1 MLIHTRSLLAVGLL
15 LLAASFSLTSC
26 DLFGSDDGSA
36 VDVGVV
42 DWKAEPASVETPA
55 SSKLNLETFEPL
67 TAPDTV
73 QAEVSFEVTARTVAP
88 VGCFTTER
96 EDVEQESN
104 TIAIT
109 PYDRDPRGPGDACTD
124 NVITL
129 PRTLDLQ
136 FDTPGDALI
145 RLNGQRVIG
154 NDFSNRDDTVIE
166 HEVTV
171 VE

>member
-1 MLIHTRSLLAVGLL
+1 MKLLRPLPLVLCTLL
-15 LLAASFSLTSC
+15 LFVAGC
-26 DLFGSDDGSA
+26 DLMSSDDDGPT

-42 DWKAEPASVETPA
+42 AWETEQASAETHT
-55 SSKLNLETFEPL
+55 SSELNLQTFEPL

-73 QAEVSFEVTARTVAP
+73 QAGVSFEVTARTVAP
-88 VGCFTTER
+88 VGCFTPER
-96 EDVEQESN
+96 EDVEQEGN

-129 PRTLDLQ
+129 PRTLNLQ
-136 FDTPGDALI
+136 FDTPGEALI

-154 NDFSNRDDTVIE
+154 NDFSNRDDTTIE
-166 HEVTV
+166 HELTV